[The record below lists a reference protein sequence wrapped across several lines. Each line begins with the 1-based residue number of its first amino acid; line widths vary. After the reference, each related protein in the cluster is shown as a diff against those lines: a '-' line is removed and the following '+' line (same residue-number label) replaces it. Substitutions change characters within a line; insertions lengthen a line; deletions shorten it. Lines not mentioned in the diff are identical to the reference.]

1 MKEKLTIDNKKLYNI
16 DYIIK
21 NNMLGYKYLRG
32 SWSHGIGVEGKSDYD
47 YGGVFFAPKEMILG
61 LRSNY
66 VEQVSDEKNDETY
79 YEFGRW
85 IELLLKS
92 NPTALESLFIDK
104 KFVIGDAHPAIQHI
118 IDNKEKFL
126 CKEAFNP
133 LIGYS
138 IAQIRRATGYNKKC
152 NIPEDFQRRDI
163 LDFCYTFKNQGSQPI
178 KEFLSENNLDQKY
191 CGLVNIPNMRDTYGM
206 YYDFAAYFKFEIYD
220 KDKEFWKENFNEE
233 NFQNWCF
240 DMRFRTLYSDKFMN
254 YDYCIETYNRIVNH
268 EFFAYAGIV
277 NPDELTKSN
286 EVRLSSIP
294 KGEKPICFMHYNK
307 DAYTCHCKDYK
318 EWDEWKKNRNQIRF
332 SDNKGYN
339 FDAKNMCE
347 TVRLIHTGIE
357 LARDGVFNVERTWD
371 RDFLLN
377 IKNHNVSYEEISK
390 YIKGKKEEFDELI
403 TKSNLPDTIDYNEI
417 NNLLIESRKKLYK
430 F

>member
-104 KFVIGDAHPAIQHI
+104 KFVIGDVHPAIQHI

-191 CGLVNIPNMRDTYGM
+191 CGLVNIPNMRDTYGV
-206 YYDFAAYFKFEIYD
+206 YYDFAAYFKFEDVDWYD
-220 KDKEFWKENFNEE
+220 VSFQSGGVKYPWSNFISDADANKISDRIHNKEFYH
-233 NFQNWCF
+233 
-240 DMRFRTLYSDKFMN
+240 YS
-254 YDYCIETYNRIVNH
+254 
-268 EFFAYAGIV
+268 GIV
-277 NPDELTKSN
+277 HPDEIEKSN
-286 EVRLSSIP
+286 TVRLSSIP
-294 KGEKPICFMHYNK
+294 KGETPICFMNYNK
-307 DAYTCHCKDYK
+307 DGYASHCKDYK

>member
-104 KFVIGDAHPAIQHI
+104 KFVIGDVHPAIQHI

-152 NIPEDFQRRDI
+152 NIPEDFQRKDI

-178 KEFLSENNLDQKY
+178 KEFLEENGLDQKY
-191 CGLVNIPNMRDTYGM
+191 CGLVNIPNMKDVYGV
-206 YYDFAAYFKFEIYD
+206 YYDFAAYFNFEYVDWYRIDFGIEGVKFPYD
-220 KDKEFWKENFNEE
+220 KFINELEVKKIRERMKNKEFFH
-233 NFQNWCF
+233 
-240 DMRFRTLYSDKFMN
+240 YP
-254 YDYCIETYNRIVNH
+254 
-268 EFFAYAGIV
+268 GIV
-277 NPDELTKSN
+277 NPDEIYKSN
-286 EVRLSSIP
+286 TVRLSSIP
-294 KGEKPICFMHYNK
+294 KGEKPICFMTYNK
-307 DAYTCHCKDYK
+307 DAYTSHCKDYK

-390 YIKGKKEEFDELI
+390 YIKEKKEEFDELI

-417 NNLLIESRKKLYK
+417 NNLLIESRKKTL
-430 F
+430 